1 MQRISYNIFLLAA
14 IAGILSFISCEPK
27 TASSETAS
35 VEDEHGHEHED
46 EHEEE
51 AAPEGIAIF
60 TDQQI
65 EATGLET
72 GSFQEM
78 KLAGYIKAN
87 GVLDLPPSNQAT
99 INPPHQGFVEKTRFL
114 EGDYVKKGTALAEL
128 SHPDYL
134 ILQQEFLEAKSRL
147 TFLAQE
153 LERQRTLS
161 AANVSAKKKL
171 QETEAEFNAM
181 TARQTGLKE
190 RLNYIGVSTQNLDAS
205 SMQRKIAIRAPFSG
219 YITEV
224 NIRLGA
230 LVGPETSMYEMVDNR
245 HMHLEL
251 KVFEKDLFRIKKGQR
266 ITYRLPTQGTKSYEG
281 EVHLIGK
288 EFDQENRTVNIHGH
302 LEGEHPEFV
311 RGLYA
316 EAQIWLNARTVP
328 ALPESA
334 IVSEEGQ
341 AYIFVEVPEDES
353 HEESEDHD
361 EKQFRQVLV
370 RTGVTENGFTEVYP
384 IELLNS
390 DDKVVLSGAYYL
402 MAEMNKGEA
411 EHNH

>member
-1 MQRISYNIFLLAA
+1 MQRISYYIFLLAA
-14 IAGILSFISCEPK
+14 IAGTLSFNSCEPK

-35 VEDEHGHEHED
+35 VEDEH
-46 EHEEE
+46 EEE
-51 AAPEGIAIF
+51 ADPEGIAIF
-60 TDQQI
+60 TSQQI

-78 KLAGYIKAN
+78 KLGGYIKAN

-114 EGDYVKKGTALAEL
+114 EGDYVKKGTVLAEL

-134 ILQQEFLEAKSRL
+134 LLQQEYLEVKSRL

-190 RLNYIGVSTQNLDAS
+190 RLNYIGISTQNLDAS

-341 AYIFVEVPEDES
+341 AYIFVEVPEG
-353 HEESEDHD
+353 HD

-370 RTGVTENGFTEVYP
+370 RTGATENGFTEVYSVESLSP
-384 IELLNS
+384 
-390 DDKVVLSGAYYL
+390 DAKVVLSGAYYL
-402 MAEMNKGEA
+402 MAEMNKGDA
-411 EHNH
+411 EHDH

>member
-1 MQRISYNIFLLAA
+1 MATVASILLF
-14 IAGILSFISCEPK
+14 SSCGSQL
-27 TASSETAS
+27 TSSETTS
-35 VEDEHGHEHED
+35 VEDDHDHDHEEG
-46 EHEEE
+46 HEEE
-51 AAPEGIAIF
+51 AAPDGIAIF
-60 TDQQI
+60 SSQQI

-134 ILQQEFLEAKSRL
+134 MLQQEFLEAKSRL

-181 TARQTGLKE
+181 NARQTGLKE
-190 RLNYIGVSTQNLDAS
+190 RLNYIGISTQNLDAS

-266 ITYRLPTQGTKSYEG
+266 ITYRLPTQGTKNYEG
-281 EVHLIGK
+281 VVHLIQR
-288 EFDQENRTVNIHGH
+288 EFDQENRTVNLHAH
-302 LEGEHPEFV
+302 LEGEHPEFI

-316 EAQIWLNARTVP
+316 EAQIWLDSRSVP

-370 RTGVTENGFTEVYP
+370 RTGVTENGFTEVYSVESLSP
-384 IELLNS
+384 
-390 DDKVVLSGAYYL
+390 DAKVVLSGAYYL
-402 MAEMNKGEA
+402 MAEMNKGDA
-411 EHNH
+411 EHDH

>member
-1 MQRISYNIFLLAA
+1 MQRISYYIFLLAA
-14 IAGILSFISCEPK
+14 VTSILLFSSCEPK
-27 TASSETAS
+27 PTSPETTA
-35 VEDEHGHEHED
+35 VGDEHGHGHEHE
-46 EHEEE
+46 EE
-51 AAPEGIAIF
+51 AGPEGIAIF
-60 TDQQI
+60 TSQQI
-65 EATGLET
+65 AATGLKT

-114 EGDYVKKGTALAEL
+114 EGDYVKKGTVLAEL

-134 ILQQEFLEAKSRL
+134 LLQQEYFEVKSRL
-147 TFLAQE
+147 TFLSQE
-153 LERQRTLS
+153 LERQRTLA
-161 AANVSAKKKL
+161 AANVSARKKL

-190 RLNYIGVSTQNLDAS
+190 RLNYIGISTKNLDTSA
-205 SMQRKIAIRAPFSG
+205 MQQRIAIRAPFSG

-230 LVGPETSMYEMVDNR
+230 LVGPETTMYEMVDNR

-316 EAQIWLNARTVP
+316 EAQIWLDAKTVP

-334 IVSEEGQ
+334 IISNEGQ
-341 AYIFVEVPEDES
+341 TYIFVEEHDH
-353 HEESEDHD
+353 HEEADDHD

-370 RTGVTENGFTEVYP
+370 RTGVSENGFTEVYSVESLSP
-384 IELLNS
+384 
-390 DDKVVLSGAYYL
+390 DTKVVLSGAYYL
-402 MAEMNKGEA
+402 IAEMNKGEA
-411 EHNH
+411 DHDH